1 MLGHLGEDIGDA
13 DAFDIGP
20 AGFERPAYLRRGVG
34 LGIPGINLARAAD
47 EEEHDAV
54 DVVIG
59 RSRGGLQTVE
69 LWQREAKQAQRPGME
84 EVPPGEDIAEGSSSR
99 GIETEHMEGLCGGKV
114 HYYDATEAWGFLVL
128 SGKSMD
134 LDCQPCQRSG
144 TVRYYG
150 GGVPT

>member
-1 MLGHLGEDIGDA
+1 MLCHLREDIGDA
-13 DAFDIGP
+13 DAIDIGT
-20 AGFERPAYLRRGVG
+20 AGLERPAYLRRGVG

-84 EVPPGEDIAEGSSSR
+84 EVPPGEAIAEGSSSR
-99 GIETEHMEGLCGGKV
+99 GIKTEHMEGLCGPYLRVVVPGTKELANTIAKV
-114 HYYDATEAWGFLVL
+114 KITGIKEDFLL
-128 SGKSMD
+128 GE
-134 LDCQPCQRSG
+134 LN
-144 TVRYYG
+144 
-150 GGVPT
+150 